1 MYSRLRRQRSG
12 EKIGLRR
19 WNLPTGRTVRSWQRL
34 NPSQLFVFSFFVLI
48 ILGAMGFRFLPG
60 LYTGR
65 PLQWQE
71 CFFTATSAV
80 CVTGLIVVDTADHFT
95 FWGQAYLLLL
105 IQLGGLGMLT
115 LTSMIIATLGG
126 RLSLRAESIAMGNRQ
141 AGPYIEAKRLVVDIV
156 RFTLVI
162 EVIGAILL
170 VIAWAPSLGYR
181 QALWPAMFHSI
192 SAFCNAGFSTFS
204 DSLIQFQS
212 SPATTLTI
220 SFLIVMG
227 GLGFLSLEEIYASRV
242 RRSGSRQRHRR
253 PMSVQTLL
261 VLMTSAVLTVLG
273 WVLFSLLEW
282 NNSLGE
288 MQLSDKMHNA
298 LLMSVTARTAGFNSI
313 DYSTASDSSNFLTIL
328 LMMIGGS
335 PGSTAGGMK
344 TTTFALLGLLAW
356 SRLRGLRFTAF
367 AKRSIPDETIQRAVG
382 LFVVATGVVVVAV
395 LSVATLESFYGNNQ
409 PFLTVMF
416 EVVSAFNTVGLSMG
430 QTSQMSPSSQWL
442 LIVLMFLGRVGP
454 LALVSAFIVRRSA
467 VPSYRYANEDVIVG

>member
-1 MYSRLRRQRSG
+1 
-12 EKIGLRR
+12 
-19 WNLPTGRTVRSWQRL
+19 
-34 NPSQLFVFSFFVLI
+34 
-48 ILGAMGFRFLPG
+48 
-60 LYTGR
+60 
-65 PLQWQE
+65 
-71 CFFTATSAV
+71 
-80 CVTGLIVVDTADHFT
+80 
-95 FWGQAYLLLL
+95 
-105 IQLGGLGMLT
+105 
-115 LTSMIIATLGG
+115 
-126 RLSLRAESIAMGNRQ
+126 
-141 AGPYIEAKRLVVDIV
+141 
-156 RFTLVI
+156 
-162 EVIGAILL
+162 LL

-242 RRSGSRQRHRR
+242 RRSASRQRHRR

-261 VLMTSAVLTVLG
+261 VLMTSALLTLSG

-288 MQLSDKMHNA
+288 MQLSDKIHNA